1 MANFTESLTDD
12 KQRVINVFQLNYD
25 SRLKSWYELRK
36 SIEKADVATKCVE
49 IDKWWQHA
57 PLVTHYLH
65 PKDKQA
71 WPGPWDLLVDNQY
84 CNIAR
89 GLGMIYTLLL
99 SGIEDI
105 DFCIALDDNS
115 EEVAIVIVDRVKYV
129 LNYWP
134 DSVLNINLQDFKVVQ
149 TIDITDIKTKL

>member
-1 MANFTESLTDD
+1 M
-12 KQRVINVFQLNYD
+12 INVFQLNYD

-134 DSVLNINLQDFKVVQ
+134 DSVLNINLQDFKVIQ

>member
-1 MANFTESLTDD
+1 M
-12 KQRVINVFQLNYD
+12 INVFQLNYEI
-25 SRLKSWYELRK
+25 RLKSWYDLRQQLQNT
-36 SIEKADVATKCVE
+36 EDATKCVE

>member
-1 MANFTESLTDD
+1 M
-12 KQRVINVFQLNYD
+12 INVFQLNYD

-65 PKDKQA
+65 PKDKQT

-115 EEVAIVIVDRVKYV
+115 EEVAIVTVDRAKYV

>member
-1 MANFTESLTDD
+1 M
-12 KQRVINVFQLNYD
+12 INVFQLNYD

-115 EEVAIVIVDRVKYV
+115 EEVAIVIVDRAKYV
-129 LNYWP
+129 MNYWP
-134 DSVLNINLQDFKVVQ
+134 NMVLNINLQDF
-149 TIDITDIKTKL
+149 IITKRININELQNKLQ

>member
-1 MANFTESLTDD
+1 MN
-12 KQRVINVFQLNYD
+12 NVFQLNYD

-134 DSVLNINLQDFKVVQ
+134 DSVLNINLQDFKVIQ

>member
-1 MANFTESLTDD
+1 M
-12 KQRVINVFQLNYD
+12 INVFQLNYD

-115 EEVAIVIVDRVKYV
+115 EEVAIVIVDRAKYV
-129 LNYWP
+129 MNYWP
-134 DSVLNINLQDFKVVQ
+134 NMVLNINLQDFKVVQ
-149 TIDITDIKTKL
+149 TIDIQDIKTKL

>member
-1 MANFTESLTDD
+1 M
-12 KQRVINVFQLNYD
+12 INVFQLNYD

-65 PKDKQA
+65 PKDKQE

-115 EEVAIVIVDRVKYV
+115 EEVAIVTVDRAKYV

>member
-1 MANFTESLTDD
+1 M
-12 KQRVINVFQLNYD
+12 INVFQLNYD

>member
-1 MANFTESLTDD
+1 M
-12 KQRVINVFQLNYD
+12 INVFQLNYD

-65 PKDKQA
+65 PKDKQE

-134 DSVLNINLQDFKVVQ
+134 DSVLNINLQDFKVIQ

>member
-1 MANFTESLTDD
+1 M
-12 KQRVINVFQLNYD
+12 INVFQLNYD

-65 PKDKQA
+65 PKDKQE

-134 DSVLNINLQDFKVVQ
+134 NSVLNINLQDFKVVQ

>member
-1 MANFTESLTDD
+1 M
-12 KQRVINVFQLNYD
+12 INVFQLNYD

-65 PKDKQA
+65 PKDKQE

-115 EEVAIVIVDRVKYV
+115 EEVAIVTVDRAKYV

-149 TIDITDIKTKL
+149 TIDIKDIKTKL